1 MQYLLINF
9 NSFDLDTMMRAQFE
23 NFMKIVCYK
32 AVEFLIELLIDPRD
46 MYELTVQYKLNVEAI
61 FKEIHRKNIA
71 KYEKKEVGS
80 F

>member
-1 MQYLLINF
+1 
-9 NSFDLDTMMRAQFE
+9 MMRAQFE

-61 FKEIHRKNIA
+61 LKEIHRKNIA

-80 F
+80 FYNLFK